1 MKILAVD
8 SSSLAASCAI
18 LEDRRL
24 VGEFYIDAHL
34 THSQTLMP
42 MIDALL
48 KSTQTTL
55 EEIDLFAVS
64 CGPGSFTGLRI
75 GIACVK
81 GLAYG
86 TGKPCAPVSTLEGL
100 CRNLEGCEGT
110 LCAVMDAR
118 RGQVYTAAC
127 TDGSFDKPL
136 LADCAISLEELAEKL
151 QNMPKPIHL
160 VGDGAAMC
168 YNKLVNQVD
177 GLRLAREAVRMQHAY
192 SVGLA
197 ALELAQQNR
206 LVSAA
211 ELAPV
216 YLRLAQAQRE
226 LAEKEAQKGES
237 V

>member
-24 VGEFYIDAHL
+24 IGEFYIDASL

-42 MIDALL
+42 MIDSLL
-48 KSTQTTL
+48 KSTQTKL
-55 EEIDLFAVS
+55 EDIDLFAVS

-75 GIACVK
+75 GISCVK
-81 GLAYG
+81 GLAYA
-86 TGKPCAPVSTLEGL
+86 TGKPCAAVSTLEGL

-127 TDGSFDKPL
+127 TDQNFTQPL
-136 LADCAISLEELAEKL
+136 IEDCAISVEELAEKL
-151 QNMPKPIHL
+151 ECMPKPIHF
-160 VGDGAAMC
+160 VGDGAVMC
-168 YNKLVNQVD
+168 YNKLAGQID
-177 GLRLAREAVRMQHAY
+177 GIKLAREAVRMQHAY

-197 ALELAQQNR
+197 AAELCQQGK

-211 ELAPV
+211 ELEPV

-226 LAEKEAQKGES
+226 LAEKQAQKGE
-237 V
+237 